1 MTAIDSTTK
10 LINKASKIVTPKN
23 LCEHLIKNIQT
34 NYTPLSHREF
44 GFLISYYGLNGEQ
57 KNLETIGNTQ
67 SKVLTRERV
76 RQIKE
81 KAIKRLK
88 HNSRS
93 KILKS
98 YLGK

>member
-23 LCEHLIKNIQT
+23 LYEHLIKNIQT

-67 SKVLTRERV
+67 SKK
-76 RQIKE
+76 QPQSQSSI
-81 KAIKRLK
+81 
-88 HNSRS
+88 
-93 KILKS
+93 
-98 YLGK
+98 